1 MHESHTLIIKEDEA
15 EEEVLKKFIK
25 KHRGILG
32 DEKNSSVGEVIEFLE
47 IPIGS
52 PRAPRAR
59 IGANMTLVSP
69 QWLKDGGLGSND
81 GVKKVKRK
89 G

>member
-1 MHESHTLIIKEDEA
+1 MRL
-15 EEEVLKKFIK
+15 EEKKLKKFIK
-25 KHRGILG
+25 NTEEFLG
-32 DEKNSSVGEVIEFLE
+32 DEKNSSVEVIEFLE

>member
-1 MHESHTLIIKEDEA
+1 MHESHTLIITKEDEG
-15 EEEVLKKFIK
+15 EEVEEGHQ

-52 PRAPRAR
+52 SRAPRAR
-59 IGANMTLVSP
+59 IGGKYDTSFSAVAE
-69 QWLKDGGLGSND
+69 
-81 GVKKVKRK
+81 
-89 G
+89 

>member
-1 MHESHTLIIKEDEA
+1 M
-15 EEEVLKKFIK
+15 
-25 KHRGILG
+25 G

-69 QWLKDGGLGSND
+69 QWLNDGTND

-89 G
+89 RVNYSE

>member
-1 MHESHTLIIKEDEA
+1 MHESHTLIVKEEDEG
-15 EEEVLKKFIK
+15 EEVLKKLIK
-25 KHRGILG
+25 KHRGNLG
-32 DEKNSSVGEVIEFLE
+32 DEINSSVEVIEFLE

-69 QWLKDGGLGSND
+69 QWLNDGGLGSND